1 MSEEA
6 ALPGRRRSYAPAVA
20 ATLASGGVMMTGGYL
35 FKTIGWALAGPVMI
49 PAGPLISAA
58 FALAPK
64 PGEAGRPRIPTAR
77 INRVLLLLG
86 LPSPGGDVSLAIS
99 LAISVVTLL
108 AGAVMA
114 AAGYAWAAWNPL
126 TVPALLLAAS
136 AVITVAFVIAD
147 RAARSRAR
155 STAGVADT
163 PLLRPTE

>member
-35 FKTIGWALAGPVMI
+35 FKTLGWALAGPVMI

-64 PGEAGRPRIPTAR
+64 SGVPGRSKARTRIS
-77 INRVLLLLG
+77 RVMLLLG
-86 LPSPGGDVSLAIS
+86 LPSPGGDVSLAVS

-114 AAGYAWAAWNPL
+114 AAGYGIAAWNPL
-126 TVPALLLAAS
+126 TVPALLLVAS
-136 AVITVAFVIAD
+136 IVITAAFVIAE
-147 RAARSRAR
+147 RAARSQAAG
-155 STAGVADT
+155 TAGVADT
-163 PLLRPTE
+163 LPLRPTE

>member
-1 MSEEA
+1 MSTEQA
-6 ALPGRRRSYAPAVA
+6 AAARRRSYAPAVA

-35 FKTIGWALAGPVMI
+35 FKTIGWGLAGLAMI

-64 PGEAGRPRIPTAR
+64 PGVQVRSKTPTAS
-77 INRVLLLLG
+77 INRVMLVLG
-86 LPSPGGDVSLAIS
+86 LPAPGGDVSLPMS

-114 AAGYAWAAWNPL
+114 VAGYAIAAWNPL

-136 AVITVAFVIAD
+136 VVITSAFVIAD
-147 RAARSRAR
+147 RAARSRAP
-155 STAGVADT
+155 SPAGEADE
-163 PLLRPTE
+163 PPPGPTE